1 MKHWLITLSFAFLA
15 SAAHALPTVTEVQ
28 AEIQKGNYAQAQT
41 MMREVVV
48 AKPGNAK
55 AHYIYAE
62 ILAHNARFADSA
74 EQARLA
80 RELDPAIKFTS
91 PEKFRAFEQL
101 LEREQQRAKPSVTA
115 PVDSSVR
122 SRAAAPAAPAPL
134 PERSQGV
141 PSWVWIAGLA
151 GLGFVAWRMLSNRKA
166 ANSTNLAPGQSYS
179 TATAP
184 NARPNYGAAPIPNP
198 GQNFG
203 PGAVPGQAGM
213 GGGMMGGGMGGGMGS
228 GMMGVGLGVA
238 GGLAAGMLA
247 EKLLHGGHD
256 TPSRAE
262 PPLDRNSFADNPAA
276 APERNDAAQALE
288 DRSVDFG
295 NGNDW
300 GDAGSSDA
308 GSVDMGSGGGDDW

>member
-1 MKHWLITLSFAFLA
+1 MKRWLITLSFAFLA

-101 LEREQQRAKPSVTA
+101 LEREQQRAKPSVTT
-115 PVDSSVR
+115 PVDSS
-122 SRAAAPAAPAPL
+122 SRGRPAAITTAAPTPL

-151 GLGFVAWRMLSNRKA
+151 GLGFVAWRMLGNRKA
-166 ANSTNLAPGQSYS
+166 ANSSNMAAAQSYGAAS
-179 TATAP
+179 ALSP
-184 NARPNYGAAPIPNP
+184 RPNYGAAPIPNA

-203 PGAVPGQAGM
+203 PGAGPGTAGM
-213 GGGMMGGGMGGGMGS
+213 GGMGGGMGS

-256 TPSRAE
+256 STSRAE
-262 PPLDRNSFADNPAA
+262 PPLDRNSFADTPT
-276 APERNDAAQALE
+276 PDRNNAAQALE

-308 GSVDMGSGGGDDW
+308 GSVDMGSGDGDGW

>member
-1 MKHWLITLSFAFLA
+1 MKRWLITLSFAFLA

-80 RELDPAIKFTS
+80 RELDPALKFTS

-101 LEREQQRAKPSVTA
+101 LEREQQRARPSVSA
-115 PVDSSVR
+115 PVDSSAR
-122 SRAAAPAAPAPL
+122 SRPAAAAAAPAPL

-166 ANSTNLAPGQSYS
+166 ASSSNLAAGQSYS
-179 TATAP
+179 AATAL
-184 NARPNYGAAPIPNP
+184 NSRPNYGGAPIPNP

-203 PGAVPGQAGM
+203 PGAGPGPSG
-213 GGGMMGGGMGGGMGS
+213 MGGGMGGGMGS

-256 TPSRAE
+256 TASRAE
-262 PPLDRNSFADNPAA
+262 PALDRNSFADNP

>member
-1 MKHWLITLSFAFLA
+1 MKRWLITLSFAFLA
-15 SAAHALPTVTEVQ
+15 SAAHALPSVAEVQ
-28 AEIQKGNYAQAQT
+28 AEVQKGNYAQAQT

-80 RELDPAIKFTS
+80 RELDPALKFTS

-101 LEREQQRAKPSVTA
+101 LEREQQRARPSVSA
-115 PVDSSVR
+115 PIDSSTR
-122 SRAAAPAAPAPL
+122 SRPAAAAPAPL

-141 PSWVWIAGLA
+141 PSWIWIAGLA
-151 GLGFVAWRMLSNRKA
+151 GLGFIAWRMLGNRNAASSSNLPA
-166 ANSTNLAPGQSYS
+166 GQSYS
-179 TATAP
+179 AASALNP
-184 NARPNYGAAPIPNP
+184 RPAYGAAPIPNP

-203 PGAVPGQAGM
+203 PGPGPAPSGM
-213 GGGMMGGGMGGGMGS
+213 GGGMMGGGMGS
-228 GMMGVGLGVA
+228 GLMGVGLGVA
-238 GGLAAGMLA
+238 GGVAAGMLA
-247 EKLLHGGHD
+247 EKLLHGGHES
-256 TPSRAE
+256 SRADT
-262 PPLDRNSFADNPAA
+262 PLDRNSFADTPA
-276 APERNDAAQALE
+276 PDRNDAAQALE

-295 NGNDW
+295 SGNDW

>member
-1 MKHWLITLSFAFLA
+1 MKRWLITLSFAFLA

-28 AEIQKGNYAQAQT
+28 AEVQKGNYAQAQT

-80 RELDPAIKFTS
+80 RELDPALKFTS

-101 LEREQQRAKPSVTA
+101 LEREQQRARPSVSA
-115 PVDSSVR
+115 PVDSSA
-122 SRAAAPAAPAPL
+122 RARPAVAAPAPL

-151 GLGFVAWRMLSNRKA
+151 GLGFVAWRMLGNRNA
-166 ANSTNLAPGQSYS
+166 ANSSNLAAGQSYS
-179 TATAP
+179 TANAL

-203 PGAVPGQAGM
+203 PGAGPGPSGM
-213 GGGMMGGGMGGGMGS
+213 GGGIGS

-256 TPSRAE
+256 TTSRAE
-262 PPLDRNSFADNPAA
+262 PPLDRNSFADNS
-276 APERNDAAQALE
+276 APQRNDAAQALE

-308 GSVDMGSGGGDDW
+308 GSVDMGSGGSDDW

>member
-1 MKHWLITLSFAFLA
+1 MKRWLITLSFAFLA

-80 RELDPAIKFTS
+80 RELDPTIKFTS

-115 PVDSSVR
+115 PVDSS
-122 SRAAAPAAPAPL
+122 SRARPATTAAPAPL

-151 GLGFVAWRMLSNRKA
+151 GLGFVAWRMLGNRNAASSSNIA
-166 ANSTNLAPGQSYS
+166 AAQSYG
-179 TATAP
+179 TASALNP
-184 NARPNYGAAPIPNP
+184 RPNYGAAPIPNA

-203 PGAVPGQAGM
+203 PGAGPGPAGM
-213 GGGMMGGGMGGGMGS
+213 GGGMMGGGMGS

-262 PPLDRNSFADNPAA
+262 PPLDRNSFADNPA
-276 APERNDAAQALE
+276 PDRNNAAQALE

>member
-1 MKHWLITLSFAFLA
+1 MKRWLITLSFAFLA

-80 RELDPAIKFTS
+80 RELDPALKFTS

-101 LEREQQRAKPSVTA
+101 LEREQQRARPSVSA
-115 PVDSSVR
+115 PVDSSAR
-122 SRAAAPAAPAPL
+122 SRPAAAPAPL

-151 GLGFVAWRMLSNRKA
+151 GLGFVAWRMLSNRKV
-166 ANSTNLAPGQSYS
+166 ANSSNLAAGQSYAAAAALNS
-179 TATAP
+179 
-184 NARPNYGAAPIPNP
+184 RPNYGAAPIPGP

-203 PGAVPGQAGM
+203 PGAGPGPSGM

-256 TPSRAE
+256 TTSRTE
-262 PPLDRNSFADNPAA
+262 PALDRNSFADNS
-276 APERNDAAQALE
+276 APPPNDAAQALE

-300 GDAGSSDA
+300 SDAGSSDA
-308 GSVDMGSGGGDDW
+308 GPVDMGSGGGDDW

>member
-1 MKHWLITLSFAFLA
+1 MKRWLITLSFAFLA

-28 AEIQKGNYAQAQT
+28 AEVQKGNYAQAQT

-80 RELDPAIKFTS
+80 RELDPALKFTS

-101 LEREQQRAKPSVTA
+101 LEREQQRARPSVSA
-115 PVDSSVR
+115 PVDSSAR
-122 SRAAAPAAPAPL
+122 PAAAAAPAPL

-151 GLGFVAWRMLSNRKA
+151 GLGFVAWRMLGNRQA
-166 ANSTNLAPGQSYS
+166 ANSSNPAAGQSYS
-179 TATAP
+179 TANAL

-203 PGAVPGQAGM
+203 PGAGPGPSG
-213 GGGMMGGGMGGGMGS
+213 MGGGMGGGMGS

-238 GGLAAGMLA
+238 GGVAVGMLA

-256 TPSRAE
+256 STTRAE
-262 PPLDRNSFADNPAA
+262 PALDRNSFSDNS
-276 APERNDAAQALE
+276 APQRNDAAQALE

-308 GSVDMGSGGGDDW
+308 GSVDMGSGGSDDW

>member
-1 MKHWLITLSFAFLA
+1 MKRWLITLSFAFLA
-15 SAAHALPTVTEVQ
+15 SAAHALPSVAEVQ
-28 AEIQKGNYAQAQT
+28 AEVQKGNYTQAQT

-80 RELDPAIKFTS
+80 RELDPALKFTS

-101 LEREQQRAKPSVTA
+101 LEREQQRARPSVSA
-115 PVDSSVR
+115 PIDSSTR
-122 SRAAAPAAPAPL
+122 SRPAAAAPAPL

-151 GLGFVAWRMLSNRKA
+151 GIGFVAWRMLGNRNAAGSSNLPA
-166 ANSTNLAPGQSYS
+166 GQSYS
-179 TATAP
+179 AASAV
-184 NARPNYGAAPIPNP
+184 NARPAYGAAPIPNP

-203 PGAVPGQAGM
+203 QGTGP
-213 GGGMMGGGMGGGMGS
+213 GMMGGGMGGGMGS

-256 TPSRAE
+256 TTSRAE
-262 PPLDRNSFADNPAA
+262 TPLDRNSFADNP

-295 NGNDW
+295 SGNDW

>member
-1 MKHWLITLSFAFLA
+1 MNRWLISLSFAFLA

-80 RELDPAIKFTS
+80 RELDPALKFTS

-101 LEREQQRAKPSVTA
+101 LEREQQRARPSVSA
-115 PVDSSVR
+115 PVDSSSR
-122 SRAAAPAAPAPL
+122 SRPAAAAPAPL
-134 PERSQGV
+134 QERSQGI
-141 PSWVWIAGLA
+141 PSWVWIAGVA
-151 GLGFVAWRMLSNRKA
+151 GLGFVAWRMLGNRKA
-166 ANSTNLAPGQSYS
+166 VSSSNLVAGQSYGAAS
-179 TATAP
+179 ALNP
-184 NARPNYGAAPIPNP
+184 RPNYGAAPIPNP

-203 PGAVPGQAGM
+203 PGAGQGPSGM
-213 GGGMMGGGMGGGMGS
+213 GGGMSGGMGS

-256 TPSRAE
+256 TASRAE
-262 PPLDRNSFADNPAA
+262 TPLDRNSFADAPA
-276 APERNDAAQALE
+276 PDRNDAAQALE

-308 GSVDMGSGGGDDW
+308 GSVDMGTGGGDDW

>member
-1 MKHWLITLSFAFLA
+1 MKRWLITLSFAFLA
-15 SAAHALPTVTEVQ
+15 SAAHALPSVAEVQ
-28 AEIQKGNYAQAQT
+28 AEVQKGNYAQAQT

-74 EQARLA
+74 EQTRLA
-80 RELDPAIKFTS
+80 KELDPALKFTS

-101 LEREQQRAKPSVTA
+101 LEREQQRARPSVAA
-115 PVDSSVR
+115 PVDSSIR
-122 SRAAAPAAPAPL
+122 SRPAAAAPAPL
-134 PERSQGV
+134 PQRSEGV

-151 GLGFVAWRMLSNRKA
+151 GLGFVAWRMLGNRSA
-166 ANSTNLAPGQSYS
+166 ANASNPPAGQSYS
-179 TATAP
+179 AATPFNPRPTYGATPVP
-184 NARPNYGAAPIPNP
+184 NA

-203 PGAVPGQAGM
+203 PGS
-213 GGGMMGGGMGGGMGS
+213 GMMGGGMGGGVGS

-256 TPSRAE
+256 TSRADSPVE
-262 PPLDRNSFADNPAA
+262 RNSFADTP
-276 APERNDAAQALE
+276 APERNEAAQALE

-295 NGNDW
+295 SGNDW